1 MGQRYFE
8 QGGTVT
14 KININDELVGPIIDL
29 VRDLKNQGYQ
39 QGIDFDFAYCPP
51 QWNDF
56 TGESVARHTVFTFY
70 KDELASW
77 FSLKYKQ

>member
-1 MGQRYFE
+1 MDQGYFK
-8 QGGTVT
+8 QGRTVIT
-14 KININDELVGPIIDL
+14 VNINDELVGPIIDL

-51 QWNDF
+51 QWDDF
-56 TGESVARHTVFTFY
+56 TGESIPRHTVFTFY